1 MITFLKILAC
11 MALAGSVVSGIL
23 STFTVSSVFSGLLV
37 FGVLYGLAMVIE
49 YFKKV
54 DKHLAE
60 LEKRDTS
67 APIDRSGATI
77 RCPKCGQE
85 MPSNRYVCRKCGT
98 MIE

>member
-1 MITFLKILAC
+1 MVAFLKVLAAV
-11 MALAGSVVSGIL
+11 ALAGSVVSGIL

-37 FGVLYGLAMVIE
+37 FGILYGLAMAVE

-54 DKHLAE
+54 DKHLTE

-67 APIDRSGATI
+67 APIDRSGETI

-85 MPSNRYVCRKCGT
+85 MPSNRYVCRKCGA